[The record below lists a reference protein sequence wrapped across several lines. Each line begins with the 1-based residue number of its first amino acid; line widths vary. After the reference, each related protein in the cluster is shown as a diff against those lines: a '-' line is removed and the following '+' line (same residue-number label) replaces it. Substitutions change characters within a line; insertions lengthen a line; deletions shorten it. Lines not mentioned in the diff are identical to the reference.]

1 MKQEYS
7 YGAVVYR
14 VDHGEIQIL
23 LEFMNQGHISLP
35 KGHIEAGETPEGC
48 AKGEFMQN
56 KYKLPDHVKGST
68 LSVVKCYEAYKR
80 EIKEETDLDCAI
92 DTSFSHTI
100 SYSPVKGVKKD
111 VTFFLATPLSNHI
124 KPQIEEVTK
133 IVWVS
138 YYRALDLL
146 THRSDKEVLR
156 DAIKHIEEKLKD
168 K

>member
-35 KGHIEAGETPEGC
+35 KGHIEAGETPEEC
-48 AKGEFMQN
+48 A
-56 KYKLPDHVKGST
+56 
-68 LSVVKCYEAYKR
+68 KR

-100 SYSPVKGVKKD
+100 SYPPVKGVKKD

-156 DAIKHIEEKLKD
+156 DAIKHIEEKLKE

>member
-35 KGHIEAGETPEGC
+35 KGHIEAGETPEEC
-48 AKGEFMQN
+48 A
-56 KYKLPDHVKGST
+56 
-68 LSVVKCYEAYKR
+68 KR

-146 THRSDKEVLR
+146 SHRSDKEVLR

>member
-35 KGHIEAGETPEGC
+35 EGHIEAGETPEEC
-48 AKGEFMQN
+48 A
-56 KYKLPDHVKGST
+56 
-68 LSVVKCYEAYKR
+68 KR

>member
-35 KGHIEAGETPEGC
+35 KGHIEAGETPEEC
-48 AKGEFMQN
+48 A
-56 KYKLPDHVKGST
+56 
-68 LSVVKCYEAYKR
+68 KR

-100 SYSPVKGVKKD
+100 SYSPVRGVKKD

>member
-35 KGHIEAGETPEGC
+35 KGHIEAGETPEEC
-48 AKGEFMQN
+48 A
-56 KYKLPDHVKGST
+56 
-68 LSVVKCYEAYKR
+68 KR

-111 VTFFLATPLSNHI
+111 VTFFLATPLSNHS

-168 K
+168 E

>member
-23 LEFMNQGHISLP
+23 LEFMNQGHLSLP
-35 KGHIEAGETPEGC
+35 KGHIEAGETPEEC
-48 AKGEFMQN
+48 A
-56 KYKLPDHVKGST
+56 
-68 LSVVKCYEAYKR
+68 KR

>member
-48 AKGEFMQN
+48 AK
-56 KYKLPDHVKGST
+56 
-68 LSVVKCYEAYKR
+68 R
-80 EIKEETDLDCAI
+80 EIKEETDLYCAI

>member
-48 AKGEFMQN
+48 A
-56 KYKLPDHVKGST
+56 
-68 LSVVKCYEAYKR
+68 KR

-138 YYRALDLL
+138 YYLALDLL

>member
-7 YGAVVYR
+7 YGVVVYR

-35 KGHIEAGETPEGC
+35 KGHIEAGETPEEC
-48 AKGEFMQN
+48 A
-56 KYKLPDHVKGST
+56 
-68 LSVVKCYEAYKR
+68 KR

>member
-35 KGHIEAGETPEGC
+35 KGHIEAGETPEEC
-48 AKGEFMQN
+48 A
-56 KYKLPDHVKGST
+56 
-68 LSVVKCYEAYKR
+68 KR

-168 K
+168 KGRY

>member
-35 KGHIEAGETPEGC
+35 KGHIEAGETPEEC
-48 AKGEFMQN
+48 A
-56 KYKLPDHVKGST
+56 
-68 LSVVKCYEAYKR
+68 KR

-92 DTSFSHTI
+92 DTSFSHPI

>member
-35 KGHIEAGETPEGC
+35 KGHIEAGETPEEC
-48 AKGEFMQN
+48 A
-56 KYKLPDHVKGST
+56 
-68 LSVVKCYEAYKR
+68 KR

-92 DTSFSHTI
+92 DTSFFHTI

>member
-35 KGHIEAGETPEGC
+35 KGHIEAGETPEEC
-48 AKGEFMQN
+48 A
-56 KYKLPDHVKGST
+56 
-68 LSVVKCYEAYKR
+68 KR

-133 IVWVS
+133 LVWVS

>member
-48 AKGEFMQN
+48 AK
-56 KYKLPDHVKGST
+56 
-68 LSVVKCYEAYKR
+68 R

-92 DTSFSHTI
+92 DTRFSHTI

>member
-48 AKGEFMQN
+48 AK
-56 KYKLPDHVKGST
+56 
-68 LSVVKCYEAYKR
+68 R

-92 DTSFSHTI
+92 DTSFSDTI

>member
-7 YGAVVYR
+7 HGAVVYR

-35 KGHIEAGETPEGC
+35 KGHIEAGETPEEC
-48 AKGEFMQN
+48 A
-56 KYKLPDHVKGST
+56 
-68 LSVVKCYEAYKR
+68 KR

-100 SYSPVKGVKKD
+100 SYSPVRGVKKD

>member
-35 KGHIEAGETPEGC
+35 KGHIEAGETPEEC
-48 AKGEFMQN
+48 A
-56 KYKLPDHVKGST
+56 
-68 LSVVKCYEAYKR
+68 KR

-100 SYSPVKGVKKD
+100 SYSPVRGVKKD

-146 THRSDKEVLR
+146 THRSDKEVIR

>member
-7 YGAVVYR
+7 YGALVYR

-35 KGHIEAGETPEGC
+35 KGHIEAGETPEEC
-48 AKGEFMQN
+48 A
-56 KYKLPDHVKGST
+56 
-68 LSVVKCYEAYKR
+68 KR

>member
-48 AKGEFMQN
+48 AK
-56 KYKLPDHVKGST
+56 
-68 LSVVKCYEAYKR
+68 R

-100 SYSPVKGVKKD
+100 SYSPVRGVKKD

-168 K
+168 E

>member
-35 KGHIEAGETPEGC
+35 KGHIEAGETPEEC
-48 AKGEFMQN
+48 A
-56 KYKLPDHVKGST
+56 
-68 LSVVKCYEAYKR
+68 KR

-111 VTFFLATPLSNHI
+111 VTFFLASPLSNHI

>member
-35 KGHIEAGETPEGC
+35 KGHIEAGETPEEC
-48 AKGEFMQN
+48 A
-56 KYKLPDHVKGST
+56 
-68 LSVVKCYEAYKR
+68 KR
-80 EIKEETDLDCAI
+80 EIKEETDLDCVI

-100 SYSPVKGVKKD
+100 SYSPVRGVKKD

>member
-35 KGHIEAGETPEGC
+35 KGHIEAGETPEEC
-48 AKGEFMQN
+48 A
-56 KYKLPDHVKGST
+56 
-68 LSVVKCYEAYKR
+68 KR

-156 DAIKHIEEKLKD
+156 DAIKHIEEMLKD

>member
-48 AKGEFMQN
+48 AE
-56 KYKLPDHVKGST
+56 
-68 LSVVKCYEAYKR
+68 R

>member
-35 KGHIEAGETPEGC
+35 KGHIEAGETPEEC
-48 AKGEFMQN
+48 A
-56 KYKLPDHVKGST
+56 
-68 LSVVKCYEAYKR
+68 KR

-100 SYSPVKGVKKD
+100 SYWPVRGVKKD

>member
-35 KGHIEAGETPEGC
+35 KGHIEAGETPEEC
-48 AKGEFMQN
+48 A
-56 KYKLPDHVKGST
+56 
-68 LSVVKCYEAYKR
+68 KR

-92 DTSFSHTI
+92 DTSLSHTI

>member
-35 KGHIEAGETPEGC
+35 KGHIEAGETPEEC
-48 AKGEFMQN
+48 A
-56 KYKLPDHVKGST
+56 
-68 LSVVKCYEAYKR
+68 KR
-80 EIKEETDLDCAI
+80 EIKEETDLDCVI

>member
-48 AKGEFMQN
+48 A
-56 KYKLPDHVKGST
+56 
-68 LSVVKCYEAYKR
+68 KR

-168 K
+168 E

>member
-35 KGHIEAGETPEGC
+35 KGHIEAGETPEEC
-48 AKGEFMQN
+48 A
-56 KYKLPDHVKGST
+56 
-68 LSVVKCYEAYKR
+68 KR

-100 SYSPVKGVKKD
+100 SYSPVRGVKKD

-156 DAIKHIEEKLKD
+156 NAIKHIEEKLKD

>member
-35 KGHIEAGETPEGC
+35 KGHIEAGETPEEC
-48 AKGEFMQN
+48 A
-56 KYKLPDHVKGST
+56 
-68 LSVVKCYEAYKR
+68 KR

-156 DAIKHIEEKLKD
+156 DAIKHIEENLKD
-168 K
+168 

>member
-35 KGHIEAGETPEGC
+35 KGHIEAGETPEEC
-48 AKGEFMQN
+48 A
-56 KYKLPDHVKGST
+56 
-68 LSVVKCYEAYKR
+68 KR

-156 DAIKHIEEKLKD
+156 DAIKHIEEK
-168 K
+168 

>member
-14 VDHGEIQIL
+14 VYHGEIQIL

-35 KGHIEAGETPEGC
+35 KGHIEAGETPGEC
-48 AKGEFMQN
+48 A
-56 KYKLPDHVKGST
+56 
-68 LSVVKCYEAYKR
+68 KR

>member
-35 KGHIEAGETPEGC
+35 KGHIEAGETPEEC
-48 AKGEFMQN
+48 A
-56 KYKLPDHVKGST
+56 
-68 LSVVKCYEAYKR
+68 KR

-138 YYRALDLL
+138 DYRALDLL

>member
-35 KGHIEAGETPEGC
+35 KGHIEAGETPEEC
-48 AKGEFMQN
+48 A
-56 KYKLPDHVKGST
+56 
-68 LSVVKCYEAYKR
+68 KR

-156 DAIKHIEEKLKD
+156 NAIKHIEEKLKD